1 MDQSRLE
8 ELKRLLD
15 ERRGSAKQNR
25 SEELDAEN
33 SETENF
39 EIENFEV
46 SNFEAPN
53 SEVSNFKFLN
63 PEASNSEFPNSEI
76 SNYETQNSKV
86 PNSEASNSENIN
98 SDSNA
103 LNLEIGAAQNS
114 ACENNAEQQNFTS
127 NDGDSL
133 QQSPKARDYDK
144 DPIILK
150 NYEYL
155 YQKLLMVFSLF
166 IGGVFA
172 IIVNFDWE
180 AGDAV
185 DYSANDGIY
194 MILFLLF
201 LSLFIILP
209 ELIDYRK
216 ERPTIR
222 LKNNQIEFYEKDKI
236 AHVEQCENLR
246 HNMDWSF
253 FIGNFKGKR
262 GLLYMFM
269 AAVLLCLVFMT
280 IDLVVARW
288 FLSFALFQF
297 AGNILVKFIF
307 CLVLG
312 KSGDRRFSIFPAL
325 RVGETHY
332 GHIGLFACS
341 RYYLIL
347 IFRNSIYFE
356 LKEYFLA
363 RHNININ
370 DVDKIYL

>member
-1 MDQSRLE
+1 M
-8 ELKRLLD
+8 
-15 ERRGSAKQNR
+15 
-25 SEELDAEN
+25 
-33 SETENF
+33 ENF
-39 EIENFEV
+39 N
-46 SNFEAPN
+46 
-53 SEVSNFKFLN
+53 K
-63 PEASNSEFPNSEI
+63 
-76 SNYETQNSKV
+76 
-86 PNSEASNSENIN
+86 
-98 SDSNA
+98 
-103 LNLEIGAAQNS
+103 
-114 ACENNAEQQNFTS
+114 QQT
-127 NDGDSL
+127 
-133 QQSPKARDYDK
+133 RDYDK

-150 NYEYL
+150 NYEYI
-155 YQKLLMVFSLF
+155 YQKLLMAFSLF

-172 IIVNFDWE
+172 IIVNFDWK
-180 AGDAV
+180 ASDAA
-185 DYSANDGIY
+185 DYSAKDGIY
-194 MILFLLF
+194 LILFLSF

-209 ELIDYRK
+209 ELIDYKK

-236 AHVEQCENLR
+236 AYVEQCENLQ

-262 GLLYMFM
+262 EWLYLFM
-269 AAVLLCLVFMT
+269 AALLCLVFMT

-297 AGNILVKFIF
+297 IGNILVKFIF

-312 KSGDRRFSIFPAL
+312 KSGDRRFSIFPVL
-325 RVGETHY
+325 RVGKPHY

-341 RYYLIL
+341 RYYLIP
-347 IFRNSIYFE
+347 IFKNSIYFE

>member
-15 ERRGSAKQNR
+15 ERRSNAKQNLDR
-25 SEELDAEN
+25 ELDAEN

-39 EIENFEV
+39 EIENLEV

-53 SEVSNFKFLN
+53 SEASNFKAQN
-63 PEASNSEFPNSEI
+63 SEVSNSESM
-76 SNYETQNSKV
+76 NSKA
-86 PNSEASNSENIN
+86 PNFAT
-98 SDSNA
+98 DA
-103 LNLEIGAAQNS
+103 LNLETEAAQNS
-114 ACENNAEQQNFTS
+114 ACKNSAEQQNFTS
-127 NDGDSL
+127 NDSGPL

-144 DPIILK
+144 YPIILK

-166 IGGVFA
+166 ISGVFA
-172 IIVNFDWE
+172 IIVNFDWK
-180 AGDAV
+180 ASGAAN
-185 DYSANDGIY
+185 YSVKDSIY

-209 ELIDYRK
+209 ELIDYKK
-216 ERPTIR
+216 ERPMIQ

-236 AHVEQCENLR
+236 AYVEQCENLQ

-297 AGNILVKFIF
+297 VGNILVKFIF

-312 KSGDRRFSIFPAL
+312 KSGDRRFSLLPAL
-325 RVGETHY
+325 RVGKPHY
-332 GHIGLFACS
+332 GYIGLFACS
-341 RYYLIL
+341 RYYLIP

-356 LKEYFLA
+356 LKEYFLT

-370 DVDKIYL
+370 DADKIYL

>member
-8 ELKRLLD
+8 ELRKLLNNKHSD
-15 ERRGSAKQNR
+15 AKQNLT
-25 SEELDAEN
+25 EGLYPKNFNAFDFKNLKLEDASSKTLN
-33 SETENF
+33 SDDTAINK
-39 EIENFEV
+39 
-46 SNFEAPN
+46 S
-53 SEVSNFKFLN
+53 SEV
-63 PEASNSEFPNSEI
+63 
-76 SNYETQNSKV
+76 Q
-86 PNSEASNSENIN
+86 
-98 SDSNA
+98 
-103 LNLEIGAAQNS
+103 
-114 ACENNAEQQNFTS
+114 
-127 NDGDSL
+127 
-133 QQSPKARDYDK
+133 ARDYDK
-144 DPIILK
+144 EPIILK

-172 IIVNFDWE
+172 IIVNFDWKTS
-180 AGDAV
+180 GAV
-185 DYSANDGIY
+185 DYSAKNGIY
-194 MILFLLF
+194 MILFLSF

-216 ERPTIR
+216 ERPMIQ

-236 AHVEQCENLR
+236 AYVEQCENLQ

-269 AAVLLCLVFMT
+269 AILLCLVFMT
-280 IDLVVARW
+280 IDLVVVRW

-297 AGNILVKFIF
+297 VGNILVKFIF

-312 KSGDRRFSIFPAL
+312 KSGDRRFSIFPVL
-325 RVGETHY
+325 RVGKPHY

-341 RYYLIL
+341 RYYLIP

-356 LKEYFLA
+356 LKEYFLT

>member
-8 ELKRLLD
+8 ELRKLLNNQHSD
-15 ERRGSAKQNR
+15 AKQNLT
-25 SEELDAEN
+25 EGLYPKNFNAFDFKNLKLEDASSKTLN
-33 SETENF
+33 SDDTAINK
-39 EIENFEV
+39 
-46 SNFEAPN
+46 S
-53 SEVSNFKFLN
+53 SEV
-63 PEASNSEFPNSEI
+63 
-76 SNYETQNSKV
+76 Q
-86 PNSEASNSENIN
+86 
-98 SDSNA
+98 
-103 LNLEIGAAQNS
+103 
-114 ACENNAEQQNFTS
+114 
-127 NDGDSL
+127 
-133 QQSPKARDYDK
+133 ARDYDK

-172 IIVNFDWE
+172 IIVNFDWK
-180 AGDAV
+180 ASGAV
-185 DYSANDGIY
+185 DYSVNNGIY
-194 MILFLLF
+194 MILFLSF

-216 ERPTIR
+216 ERPMIQ

-236 AHVEQCENLR
+236 AYVEQCENLQ

-269 AAVLLCLVFMT
+269 AVLLCLVFMT
-280 IDLVVARW
+280 IDLVVVRW

-297 AGNILVKFIF
+297 VGNILVKFIF

-312 KSGDRRFSIFPAL
+312 KSGDRRFSLFPIL
-325 RVGETHY
+325 RVGEPHY

-341 RYYLIL
+341 RYYLIP

-363 RHNININ
+363 RHNINID
-370 DVDKIYL
+370 DVDKIYF

>member
-1 MDQSRLE
+1 MDKSRLE
-8 ELKRLLD
+8 ELRKLLNNQHSD
-15 ERRGSAKQNR
+15 AKQNLT
-25 SEELDAEN
+25 EGLYPKNFNAFDFKNLKLEDASSKTLN
-33 SETENF
+33 SDDTAINK
-39 EIENFEV
+39 
-46 SNFEAPN
+46 S
-53 SEVSNFKFLN
+53 SEV
-63 PEASNSEFPNSEI
+63 
-76 SNYETQNSKV
+76 Q
-86 PNSEASNSENIN
+86 
-98 SDSNA
+98 
-103 LNLEIGAAQNS
+103 
-114 ACENNAEQQNFTS
+114 
-127 NDGDSL
+127 
-133 QQSPKARDYDK
+133 ARDYDK

-172 IIVNFDWE
+172 IIVNFDWK
-180 AGDAV
+180 ASGAAN
-185 DYSANDGIY
+185 YSANDGIC
-194 MILFLLF
+194 MILFLSF

-209 ELIDYRK
+209 ELIDYKK
-216 ERPTIR
+216 ERPMIQ

-236 AHVEQCENLR
+236 AYVEQCENLQ

-269 AAVLLCLVFMT
+269 AVLLCLVSMT

-312 KSGDRRFSIFPAL
+312 KSGDRRFSIFPVL
-325 RVGETHY
+325 RVGKPHY

-341 RYYLIL
+341 RYYLIP

-370 DVDKIYL
+370 DVDKIYF

>member
-1 MDQSRLE
+1 ME
-8 ELKRLLD
+8 
-15 ERRGSAKQNR
+15 QN
-25 SEELDAEN
+25 SN
-33 SETENF
+33 GENF
-39 EIENFEV
+39 KVPNFE
-46 SNFEAPN
+46 
-53 SEVSNFKFLN
+53 
-63 PEASNSEFPNSEI
+63 
-76 SNYETQNSKV
+76 TR
-86 PNSEASNSENIN
+86 NSEASNFEVLNSEPPNLESLNSKAPN
-98 SDSNA
+98 SDPDA
-103 LNLEIGAAQNS
+103 LNLEAEADQNS
-114 ACENNAEQQNFTS
+114 ACENSAEQQNFIS
-127 NDGDSL
+127 DDSGSL
-133 QQSPKARDYDK
+133 QHNPKARDYDK
-144 DPIILK
+144 DPIILE

-172 IIVNFDWE
+172 IIVNFDWK
-180 AGDAV
+180 ASGAAN
-185 DYSANDGIY
+185 YSANDGIC

-236 AHVEQCENLR
+236 AYVEQCENLQ

-262 GLLYMFM
+262 GLLYIFM
-269 AAVLLCLVFMT
+269 AVLLCLVFMT

-297 AGNILVKFIF
+297 VGNILVKFIF

-312 KSGDRRFSIFPAL
+312 KSSDRRFSLFPAL
-325 RVGETHY
+325 RVGEPHY

-341 RYYLIL
+341 RYYLIP

-370 DVDKIYL
+370 DVDKIYF

>member
-1 MDQSRLE
+1 MDQNRLE
-8 ELKRLLD
+8 ELKRLLQKRHQ
-15 ERRGSAKQNR
+15 EPKLGLEQN
-25 SEELDAEN
+25 SNGENFKVPN
-33 SETENF
+33 SETK
-39 EIENFEV
+39 
-46 SNFEAPN
+46 N
-53 SEVSNFKFLN
+53 SEVSNFEVSNSEVLNSKFLN
-63 PEASNSEFPNSEI
+63 SRA
-76 SNYETQNSKV
+76 T
-86 PNSEASNSENIN
+86 NSEASNFETPN
-98 SDSNA
+98 SDPDA
-103 LNLEIGAAQNS
+103 LNLEAEADQNS
-114 ACENNAEQQNFTS
+114 ACENSAEQQNFIS
-127 NDGDSL
+127 DDSGSL
-133 QQSPKARDYDK
+133 QHNPKARDYDK
-144 DPIILK
+144 DPIILE

-172 IIVNFDWE
+172 IIVNFDWK
-180 AGDAV
+180 ASGAAN
-185 DYSANDGIY
+185 YSANDGIC

-222 LKNNQIEFYEKDKI
+222 IKNNQIEFYEIYKI
-236 AHVEQCENLR
+236 AYVEQCENLQ

-262 GLLYMFM
+262 GLLYIFM
-269 AAVLLCLVFMT
+269 AVLLCLVFMT

-297 AGNILVKFIF
+297 VGNILVKFIF

-312 KSGDRRFSIFPAL
+312 KSSDRRFSLFPAL
-325 RVGETHY
+325 RVGEPHY

-341 RYYLIL
+341 RYYLIP

-370 DVDKIYL
+370 DVDKIYF

>member
-8 ELKRLLD
+8 ELRKLLNNQHSD
-15 ERRGSAKQNR
+15 TKQNLT
-25 SEELDAEN
+25 EGLYPKNFNAFDFKNLKLEDASSKTLN
-33 SETENF
+33 SDDTAINK
-39 EIENFEV
+39 
-46 SNFEAPN
+46 S
-53 SEVSNFKFLN
+53 SEV
-63 PEASNSEFPNSEI
+63 
-76 SNYETQNSKV
+76 Q
-86 PNSEASNSENIN
+86 
-98 SDSNA
+98 
-103 LNLEIGAAQNS
+103 
-114 ACENNAEQQNFTS
+114 
-127 NDGDSL
+127 
-133 QQSPKARDYDK
+133 ARDYDK

-172 IIVNFDWE
+172 IIVNFDWK
-180 AGDAV
+180 ASGAAN
-185 DYSANDGIY
+185 YSANDGIC
-194 MILFLLF
+194 MILFLSF

-209 ELIDYRK
+209 ELIDYKK

-236 AHVEQCENLR
+236 AYVEQCENLQ

-262 GLLYMFM
+262 GLLYIFM
-269 AAVLLCLVFMT
+269 AVLLCLVFMT

-297 AGNILVKFIF
+297 VGNILVKFIF

-312 KSGDRRFSIFPAL
+312 KSGDRRFSLFPAL
-325 RVGETHY
+325 RVGEPHY

-341 RYYLIL
+341 RYYLIP

-370 DVDKIYL
+370 DVDKIYF

>member
-1 MDQSRLE
+1 M
-8 ELKRLLD
+8 
-15 ERRGSAKQNR
+15 
-25 SEELDAEN
+25 
-33 SETENF
+33 ENF
-39 EIENFEV
+39 N
-46 SNFEAPN
+46 
-53 SEVSNFKFLN
+53 K
-63 PEASNSEFPNSEI
+63 
-76 SNYETQNSKV
+76 
-86 PNSEASNSENIN
+86 
-98 SDSNA
+98 
-103 LNLEIGAAQNS
+103 
-114 ACENNAEQQNFTS
+114 QQ
-127 NDGDSL
+127 
-133 QQSPKARDYDK
+133 ARDYDK
-144 DPIILK
+144 YPIILK

-172 IIVNFDWE
+172 IIVNFDWKTS
-180 AGDAV
+180 DAV
-185 DYSANDGIY
+185 DYSVKDGIC
-194 MILFLLF
+194 MILFLSF

-209 ELIDYRK
+209 ELIDYKK

-236 AHVEQCENLR
+236 AYVEQCENLQ

-269 AAVLLCLVFMT
+269 AVLLCLVFMT
-280 IDLVVARW
+280 IDLVAARW

-312 KSGDRRFSIFPAL
+312 KSGDRRFSLFPAL
-325 RVGETHY
+325 RVGEPHY

-341 RYYLIL
+341 RYYLIP
-347 IFRNSIYFE
+347 IFKNSIYFE

-370 DVDKIYL
+370 DVDKIYF

>member
-1 MDQSRLE
+1 MDKSRLE
-8 ELKRLLD
+8 ELKKLLN
-15 ERRGSAKQNR
+15 ERRGGAKQNLDR
-25 SEELDAEN
+25 ELDA
-33 SETENF
+33 ENF

-46 SNFEAPN
+46 SNFEALNSEASNFESLN
-53 SEVSNFKFLN
+53 SEVSNSK
-63 PEASNSEFPNSEI
+63 PSNF
-76 SNYETQNSKV
+76 
-86 PNSEASNSENIN
+86 EASNSENIN
-98 SDSNA
+98 SDPDA
-103 LNLEIGAAQNS
+103 LNLEIGVAQNS
-114 ACENNAEQQNFTS
+114 ACKNKRRAANFTS
-127 NDGDSL
+127 NDSGSL

-144 DPIILK
+144 YPIILK

-172 IIVNFDWE
+172 IIVNFDWK
-180 AGDAV
+180 ASGAV
-185 DYSANDGIY
+185 DYSVKDSIC
-194 MILFLLF
+194 MILFLSF

-216 ERPTIR
+216 ERPTIW

-269 AAVLLCLVFMT
+269 AAVLLCLVFMP
-280 IDLVVARW
+280 IDLAVARW

-297 AGNILVKFIF
+297 VGNILVKFIF

-312 KSGDRRFSIFPAL
+312 KSGDRRFSLFPTL
-325 RVGETHY
+325 RVGEPHY
-332 GHIGLFACS
+332 GYIGLFACS
-341 RYYLIL
+341 RYYLIP

-370 DVDKIYL
+370 DVDKIYC

>member
-1 MDQSRLE
+1 M
-8 ELKRLLD
+8 
-15 ERRGSAKQNR
+15 
-25 SEELDAEN
+25 
-33 SETENF
+33 ENF
-39 EIENFEV
+39 N
-46 SNFEAPN
+46 
-53 SEVSNFKFLN
+53 K
-63 PEASNSEFPNSEI
+63 
-76 SNYETQNSKV
+76 
-86 PNSEASNSENIN
+86 
-98 SDSNA
+98 
-103 LNLEIGAAQNS
+103 
-114 ACENNAEQQNFTS
+114 QQT
-127 NDGDSL
+127 
-133 QQSPKARDYDK
+133 RDYDK

-166 IGGVFA
+166 MGGVFA
-172 IIVNFDWE
+172 IIVTFDWK
-180 AGDAV
+180 ASDAA
-185 DYSANDGIY
+185 DYSAKDGIY
-194 MILFLLF
+194 LILFLSF

-209 ELIDYRK
+209 ELIDYIK

-236 AHVEQCENLR
+236 AYVEQCENLR

-269 AAVLLCLVFMT
+269 AVLLCLVFMT

-312 KSGDRRFSIFPAL
+312 KSGDRRFSIFPVL
-325 RVGETHY
+325 RIGKPHY

-341 RYYLIL
+341 RYYLIP